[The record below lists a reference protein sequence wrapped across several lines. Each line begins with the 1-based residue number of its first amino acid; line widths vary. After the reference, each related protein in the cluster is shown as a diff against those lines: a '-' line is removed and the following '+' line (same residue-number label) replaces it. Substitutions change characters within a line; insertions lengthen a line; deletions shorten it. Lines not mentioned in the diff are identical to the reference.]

1 MSRLPSLFVSH
12 GAPTFALEPG
22 LAGPRLTALGGT
34 LPRPQAVLVVSP
46 HWMTPTPRVGTAE
59 QPVTL
64 HDFGGFDAALY
75 QLSYPARGHAALAQR
90 TLERLT
96 AAGWQAQADEQ
107 RGLDHG
113 AWVPLRY
120 LFPEADV
127 PVFQVSLPSR
137 LDADG
142 AWAFG
147 QALAPLADEGVL
159 IVGSGSLTHSLYEFG
174 SMHGRDEAYVAAF
187 AAWVREAV
195 VQGNR
200 ARLLRTLDEAPEAR
214 RAHPTPEHFWPLL
227 VAAGAA
233 AATWPAK
240 VIDGGIAHGM
250 LAMDAYVFGAGA
262 ATI

>member
-1 MSRLPSLFVSH
+1 MARLPTLFVSH
-12 GAPTFALEPG
+12 GAPTFALDPG
-22 LAGPRLTALGGT
+22 LAGPRLTALGST

-46 HWMTPTPRVGTAE
+46 HWMTPTPRVSTAE
-59 QPVTL
+59 QPATI

-90 TLERLT
+90 TVERLRES
-96 AAGWQAQADEQ
+96 GWPAQADE
-107 RGLDHG
+107 RHGLDHG

-127 PVFQVSLPSR
+127 PVFQVSLPLR

-159 IVGSGSLTHSLYEFG
+159 IVGSGSLTHNLYEFG
-174 SMHGRDEAYVAAF
+174 RVHGREEAYVAAF

-195 VQGNR
+195 ERGDR

-227 VAAGAA
+227 VAAGAV
-233 AATWPAK
+233 AATLPAK

-250 LAMDAYVFGAGA
+250 LAMDAYVFGAG
-262 ATI
+262 